1 MLKQERVL
9 IIGKVWPEPNS
20 SAAGKRMMQLISFF
34 QLKKIEVI
42 FVSAAKTTDFQV
54 DLKQLDIE
62 FQQVQLND
70 DSFDAYVKSKAPDIV
85 VFDRFLSEEQFGWR
99 IDECA
104 PNAIKILNTEDLHF
118 LRGAREEALRKGE
131 KIDVTKIRT
140 DLFQRELLSIY
151 RSDLTLLVSQ
161 FEKNLLTNHYL
172 LPEELLYYLP
182 VFEKKQK
189 EIQTFEDRKDFMF
202 IGNFYHA
209 PNWDALKVLKSEIWP
224 RIKKSI
230 PEAKLHIYGAYPG
243 QRVFDMNNVK
253 EGFIVH
259 GRVENAIEVTEK
271 AKVSLVP
278 LRFGAGIKGKL
289 LEAMGA
295 GTPSVTTEIGVE
307 GMLFDNM
314 WNGKFTNDF
323 ELFSVFAIELYQD
336 KNKWTIAQENGF
348 EILSKY
354 FSESDF
360 SLSFEMKIQDLLK
373 NRDTFRQKNIV
384 GSLMKHHTVQ
394 SSKYLS
400 KWIMEKNKEH
410 KD

>member
-1 MLKQERVL
+1 MLKHQKVL

-34 QLKKIEVI
+34 QLKEMEVI
-42 FVSAAKTTDFQV
+42 FVSAAKTTEFQV
-54 DLKQLDIE
+54 DLKLLDIE
-62 FQQVQLND
+62 FQQVQLNE
-70 DSFDAYVKSKAPDIV
+70 DSFDAYVKSKVPDIV

-104 PNAIKILNTEDLHF
+104 PNAVKILNTEDLHF
-118 LRGAREEALRKGE
+118 LRGAREEALKKGE
-131 KIDVTKIRT
+131 KTDGTKIRT

-161 FEKNLLTNHYL
+161 FEKDLLINHYS
-172 LPEELLYYLP
+172 LPESLLYYLP
-182 VFEKKQK
+182 VFEEKKK
-189 EIQTFEDRKDFMF
+189 EIKPFEDRKDFMF

-209 PNWDALKVLKSEIWP
+209 PNWDALKMLKSEIWP
-224 RIKKSI
+224 SIKKNI

-259 GRVENAIEVTEK
+259 GRIENAVEVTEK
-271 AKVSLVP
+271 ARVSLVP

-307 GMLFDNM
+307 GMLFDDL

-323 ELFSVFAIELYQD
+323 ALFSDYAVELYRD
-336 KNKWTIAQENGF
+336 KKKWKIAQENGF
-348 EILSKY
+348 EILSNH
-354 FSESDF
+354 FSESNF
-360 SLSFEMKIQDLLK
+360 RLSFETEIQDLLK
-373 NRDTFRQKNIV
+373 NRDALREKNIV

-400 KWIMEKNKEH
+400 KWIMEKNKER
-410 KD
+410 KN